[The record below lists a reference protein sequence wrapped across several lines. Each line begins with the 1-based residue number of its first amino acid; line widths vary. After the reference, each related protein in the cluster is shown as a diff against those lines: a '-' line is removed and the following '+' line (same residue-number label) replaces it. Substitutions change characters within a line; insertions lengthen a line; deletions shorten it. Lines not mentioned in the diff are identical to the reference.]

1 MKVLYSILIF
11 SLLLGACSSS
21 KLVDQYTNPDNADY
35 RVNKVLV
42 IGMTP
47 DGGLQKQFEFSLA
60 EALKKHKI
68 DAVKSVDYFGEE
80 IIVSNKTDKELELLK
95 NELLVDGFDAV
106 FFSRII
112 GRDSKVSLFQS
123 YRNLVRTFEVY
134 GDYSSKHPVAY
145 GSESYESKPIVY
157 TETLLYCL
165 CPQNEND
172 LIWKGNIEVANTSNA
187 EESIQDYVRILLKS
201 LKKNNH
207 LPSK

>member
-47 DGGLQKQFEFSLA
+47 DGGLQKQFEFSLV
-60 EALKKHKI
+60 EALKSKNI
-68 DAVKSVDYFGEE
+68 NAVKSVDYFSEDL
-80 IIVSNKTDKELELLK
+80 IVSNKTAKELEILK
-95 NELLVDGFDAV
+95 NELIADDFDAV
-106 FFSRII
+106 FFSRIL

-134 GDYSSKHPVAY
+134 GEHSNKHPVAY
-145 GSESYESKPIVY
+145 GSESYESKPIIY

-172 LIWKGNIEVANTSNA
+172 LIWKGNIEVANTSNT
-187 EESIQDYVRILLKS
+187 EESIQDYVKVLLKS
-201 LKKNNH
+201 LKKNNL